1 MSVLPLRPAPA
12 APLDNGIHV
21 ARIVEVTEG
30 RAVVVLDGRRV
41 QARCA
46 LALAPQD
53 GEPWLGRAV
62 LVALEG
68 GNPALPVIVGV
79 VGDLLPVAAARPDS
93 DHVTVDG
100 RRITLEGREEVV
112 LRCGEASVT
121 LRADGQVIV
130 KGQRITSRAAETHKI
145 RGATVQIN

>member
-1 MSVLPLRPAPA
+1 MTVLPLRPAPA
-12 APLDNGIHV
+12 APLDNGIRI
-21 ARIVEVTEG
+21 ARIVEVIEG
-30 RAVVVLDGRRV
+30 RAVVAVDGRHV

-46 LALAPQD
+46 LAVAPDD
-53 GEPWLGRAV
+53 GVSWLGRAV

-68 GNPALPVIVGV
+68 GDPALPVIVGL
-79 VGDLLPVAAARPDS
+79 VGDLLPLAVPRPDG
-93 DHVTVDG
+93 DHVLVDG
-100 RRITLEGREEVV
+100 KRITLEGREEVV

-121 LRADGQVIV
+121 LRADGQVII